1 MSKQETKPFQRIWR
15 DLEIAALAW
24 NSYLKVG
31 RVGGRRPGGHQAA
44 SWWLVEAF
52 EQEEEEEEVE
62 VVEKEEEEDGEAF
75 GPEAFAA
82 ILGLATPTFR
92 PIKILGRG
100 HWGYSKL
107 F

>member
-1 MSKQETKPFQRIWR
+1 M
-15 DLEIAALAW
+15 
-24 NSYLKVG
+24 KVG

-52 EQEEEEEEVE
+52 EQEEEEEV
-62 VVEKEEEEDGEAF
+62 EEEDGEAF

-100 HWGYSKL
+100 HSGYSKL